1 MRPDLQQAVR
11 MPRHLGTP
19 DPRVEQTV
27 GGLRGRRQLL
37 LIEDRVGEPGIP
49 PEEVLGQVVVQNSGT
64 YLEQEVR
71 TSGALAH
78 LLFLHHPFAHD
89 LVNR

>member
-1 MRPDLQQAVR
+1 
-11 MPRHLGTP
+11 
-19 DPRVEQTV
+19 
-27 GGLRGRRQLL
+27 
-37 LIEDRVGEPGIP
+37 VGEPGIP
-49 PEEVLGQVVVQNSGT
+49 PVEVLGQVVVQNSGT